1 MYEFYAEKTGRNVR
15 RPPPPN
21 TSSSSSNST
30 NPNDYWSFLI
40 LKGTQNASSSASS
53 SSFSLFPSTNET
65 NFRDVP
71 LELARYFGHDML
83 NLLDEDER
91 NNFDILRWWRQ
102 NERQYPI
109 VSIIARDLLTPP
121 VSTVASESAFS
132 TDGRMLTD
140 MRSRLKPDIL
150 ESLMCLKDWEDA
162 ELRIQD
168 KVSLILTEEMDEL
181 ST

>member
-1 MYEFYAEKTGRNVR
+1 MYEFYAEKTSRNVK

-21 TSSSSSNST
+21 TYSSSSNPT

-40 LKGTQNASSSASS
+40 LKGTQNASSSTSS
-53 SSFSLFPSTNET
+53 SSLFPSTNET
-65 NFRDVP
+65 NIRDVP
-71 LELARYFGHDML
+71 LELARYFGHDMF

-121 VSTVASESAFS
+121 VSTIASESTFS
-132 TDGRMLTD
+132 TGGRMLTD

-162 ELRIQD
+162 ELRI
-168 KVSLILTEEMDEL
+168 
-181 ST
+181 

>member
-1 MYEFYAEKTGRNVR
+1 MYEFYAKKIDRNVR

-21 TSSSSSNST
+21 TYSSSSNPT

-53 SSFSLFPSTNET
+53 LFPSTNGT
-65 NFRDVP
+65 NIRDVP
-71 LELARYFGHDML
+71 LELARIFGHDML
-83 NLLDEDER
+83 NLLDENER

-109 VSIIARDLLTPP
+109 LSIIARDLLTLP

-132 TDGRMLTD
+132 TGGRMLTD

-162 ELRIQD
+162 ELQIQD
-168 KVSLILTEEMDEL
+168 KVSLILAEEMDEL